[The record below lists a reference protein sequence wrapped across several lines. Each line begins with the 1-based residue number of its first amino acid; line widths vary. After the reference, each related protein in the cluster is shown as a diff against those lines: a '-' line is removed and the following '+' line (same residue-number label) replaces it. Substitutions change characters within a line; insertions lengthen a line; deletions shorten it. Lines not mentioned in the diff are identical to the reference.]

1 MPRSTR
7 CEPRPKGQWFLIS
20 AVLISYALVSIF
32 SVMNSYS
39 EGKYYWG
46 LINKA
51 GYTIRNVENYLNQT
65 TQMSSTDDDILWAID
80 NLQNMLANEG
90 IYSNI
95 TFSRNGNEVTYF
107 VNVTNSKF
115 SVHRVM
121 KFP

>member
-1 MPRSTR
+1 MSKYTR
-7 CEPRPKGQWFLIS
+7 CKSHSKGQWFLIS

-65 TQMSSTDDDILWAID
+65 THMSSIDEDIQYSIN
-80 NLQNMLANEG
+80 NLQEMLADEG

-107 VNVTNSKF
+107 VNMSNSKF

-121 KFP
+121 TFP